1 MKFLVIVA
9 AFTFLGAAGTQ
20 AASSPRAGDCLAVP
34 GASVRVRLTVT
45 ADGVPIN
52 ESLIKSAVNRQ
63 WGAKGLRV
71 EWAAAPEPNRKLWDD
86 VDLWVNIRKSEVAK
100 AVDTAAARL
109 SREYLIQPISAHHLL
124 FAERQGA
131 VEEVLGDTVSEDIRK
146 FVTSAQC
153 EQGR

>member
-20 AASSPRAGDCLAVP
+20 AATPRTECRAMP
-34 GASVRVRLTVT
+34 GATVRVRLTLT

-52 ESLIKSAVNRQ
+52 EGLIKTAVSRVWN
-63 WGAKGLRV
+63 AKGLKV
-71 EWAAAPEPNRKLWDD
+71 EWAAAPEPAKKLWDD
-86 VDLWVNIRKSEVAK
+86 VDLWVNIRKSEIAK
-100 AVDTAAARL
+100 AVDTAANKL

-124 FAERQGA
+124 FTERQGA
-131 VEEVLGDTVSEDIRK
+131 VEEVIGDTVTEEIRK
-146 FVTSAQC
+146 FLSSAQC